1 MRFELALLAMAA
13 SIGDT
18 SGFIANPSRS
28 TAFGGTAR
36 AITSLSSSA
45 VMDKPAATTGSTT
58 TTTTP
63 KQQLSRFDR
72 IKAKYKGPQVDRNA
86 NTDEMNDVGFTYANF
101 DEAVS
106 NVDYSFNRNDVVR
119 GTVVQYERGGC
130 IVDIGAKASAFLP
143 LGEAALVQGDGGG
156 GGGIESLIGIDD
168 ELDFE
173 IISDEDENGQLLVS
187 LRRIQYR
194 EAWKR
199 IIEKQATDEAF
210 DAACVSVNRGGAIFL
225 VEGLR
230 AFLPGSHLTG
240 RLPDDD
246 LVGMT
251 LPLKFLEVNQEENKL
266 VVSNRR
272 AVVETQMEDLSR
284 GDVIE
289 GVVKALK
296 PYGAFVEVGGM
307 SGLLHIS
314 QISMDRIVD
323 IEKVLQPGQRV
334 KCMIIDH
341 DKVNGR
347 IALSTKTLEPE
358 PGDMIRDP
366 DRVYAQ
372 AEDTAR
378 VYLEKQEAERKKRE
392 ASAKDIVLGLGDA
405 LDDLGVGMD
414 KVGEDASDNLDSLL
428 N

>member
-1 MRFELALLAMAA
+1 ME
-13 SIGDT
+13 
-18 SGFIANPSRS
+18 
-28 TAFGGTAR
+28 
-36 AITSLSSSA
+36 
-45 VMDKPAATTGSTT
+45 KP
-58 TTTTP
+58 
-63 KQQLSRFDR
+63 KQLSRFDR
-72 IKAKYKGPQVDRNA
+72 IKAKYKGPQITRINPEVEN
-86 NTDEMNDVGFTYANF
+86 EVGFSYASF
-101 DEAVS
+101 DEAVAAT
-106 NVDYSFNRNDVVR
+106 DYSFNRNDVVK
-119 GTVVQYERGGC
+119 GTVVQYDKGGC

-143 LGEAALVQGDGGG
+143 LQEAALIQEQGRD
-156 GGGIESLIGIDD
+156 IESIIDID
-168 ELDFE
+168 AERSFE
-173 IISDEDENGQLLVS
+173 IISEEDENGQLMVS

-194 EAWKR
+194 EAWEK
-199 IIEKQATDEAF
+199 IIAKQETDEAF
-210 DAACVSVNRGGAIFL
+210 DAECVSVNRGGAIFL

-246 LVGMT
+246 LVGQT

-289 GVVKALK
+289 GVIKALK

-323 IEKVLQPGQRV
+323 IEKVLQPGQKI

-358 PGDMIRDP
+358 PGDMIKDP
-366 DRVYAQ
+366 ARVYEQ
-372 AEDTAR
+372 AEETAR

-405 LDDLGVGMD
+405 LDDLSVGMEGD
-414 KVGEDASDNLDSLL
+414 GGEDGDASDNLDSLL
-428 N
+428 S

>member
-1 MRFELALLAMAA
+1 MAVEA
-13 SIGDT
+13 K
-18 SGFIANPSRS
+18 PK
-28 TAFGGTAR
+28 
-36 AITSLSSSA
+36 SA
-45 VMDKPAATTGSTT
+45 KAPMMT
-58 TTTTP
+58 
-63 KQQLSRFDR
+63 RFDR
-72 IKAKYKGPQVDRNA
+72 IKAKYKGPQIKISP
-86 NTDEMNDVGFTYANF
+86 EIESDVGFSYASF
-101 DEAVS
+101 DEAVAA
-106 NVDYSFNRNDVVR
+106 VDYSFNRNDVVR
-119 GTVVQYERGGC
+119 GTVVQYDRGGC

-143 LGEAALVQGDGGG
+143 LGEAALIQPGEGRN
-156 GGGIESLIGIDD
+156 IESLIMIDD
-168 ELDFE
+168 ERNFE
-173 IISDEDENGQLLVS
+173 IISEEDENGQLMVS

-194 EAWKR
+194 EAWEK
-199 IIEKQATDEAF
+199 IVAKQATDQAF
-210 DAACVSVNRGGAIFL
+210 DAECVSVNRGGAIFL

-246 LVGMT
+246 LVGQT

-284 GDVIE
+284 GDIIE

-323 IEKVLQPGQRV
+323 IERVLQPGQRV

-358 PGDMIRDP
+358 PGDMMRDP
-366 DRVYAQ
+366 DRVYAM
-372 AEDTAR
+372 AEETAR

-405 LDDLGVGMD
+405 LDDLSVGMGGGD
-414 KVGEDASDNLDSLL
+414 AGGDDASDNLDSLL